1 MQNLTQEIL
10 EYLQKIPKWK
20 VSTYKLMADAF
31 WVHPR
36 KISQTMRYNKFPEIY
51 PCYKIVAHNGNISG
65 YSGDGWVEAKIKKL
79 QNDGVEVL
87 NGKVDE
93 KYFWK

>member
-1 MQNLTQEIL
+1 
-10 EYLQKIPKWK
+10 
-20 VSTYKLMADAF
+20 
-31 WVHPR
+31 
-36 KISQTMRYNKFPEIY
+36 MRYNKFPEIF